1 MRFHLLP
8 PSHTVTSPE
17 YNACAFTQKV
27 LKFAKMMKARGHTII
42 HYGHEDSQVDCDE
55 HVTVTTN
62 DDLKQAYGSYDW
74 RKEFFKHNTGDYCY
88 KITTERT
95 IQEVAK
101 RKQPYDF
108 LLPFFGWGNWPVCEA
123 HSDMIVVEPGIGYP
137 SVTPARWKVF
147 ESYAI
152 YHAWCGIDAVGTC
165 KQDNYHVVIPNYFDP
180 DDFTFNDKKEDYF
193 LFLGRVYQGKGVHIA
208 IEVCQKLG
216 KKLIIAGQTDG
227 SIQIPADVE
236 YVGYADIE
244 KRRTLMANAKASF
257 VASQYLEPFGG
268 VAVENLFSGTPIIT
282 SDWGAMTEYC
292 INNYTGYRCRTFGD
306 YINAVN
312 NIHKINPY
320 NCRKIALDR
329 YSLDI
334 VALMYEKYFQ
344 DILNVYTGNGWYQL

>member
-88 KITTERT
+88 KVTTERT

-165 KQDNYHVVIPNYFDP
+165 KQDNYHVIIPNYFDP
-180 DDFTFNDKKEDYF
+180 HDFTFKCKKEDYF

-227 SIQIPADVE
+227 SIQIPSDVE

-282 SDWGAMTEYC
+282 SDWGVFNEY
-292 INNYTGYRCRTFGD
+292 NTNGLTGYRCRTFAD

-312 NIHKINPY
+312 NIDNINSY
-320 NCRKIALDR
+320 NC
-329 YSLDI
+329 YN
-334 VALMYEKYFQ
+334 VAMTRFSMEVVAQQYEKYFQ
-344 DILNVYTGNGWYQL
+344 DVLNVYQGAGWYQL